1 MFLPRAPLLAGSKHG
16 LYSRRTGNVPSRR
29 AFSFRTL
36 PKKEASM
43 GSSLRN
49 GAIAL
54 GFLAGVALAGAAED
68 VNTGQASPDADTGV
82 AAGGPIGATGQTM
95 PAKFSAENDALD
107 KMPIMGHPLPL
118 TDAQKRMVYD
128 SLAANSEA
136 ETRGIT
142 VGPANALPAD
152 VAIHGLPEKL
162 TDQVPALKGYKFVKL
177 IDKIVIVS
185 PPNRIVVGEIAK

>member
-1 MFLPRAPLLAGSKHG
+1 
-16 LYSRRTGNVPSRR
+16 
-29 AFSFRTL
+29 
-36 PKKEASM
+36 M
-43 GSSLRN
+43 GSSFRN

-54 GFLAGVALAGAAED
+54 GFLTGVALAGAAED
-68 VNTGQASPDADTGV
+68 VKTSPDANTGL

-107 KMPIMGHPLPL
+107 QMPIMGHPLPL

-128 SLAANSEA
+128 SLAANAEA

-142 VGPANALPAD
+142 VGPAHALPAD

>member
-1 MFLPRAPLLAGSKHG
+1 
-16 LYSRRTGNVPSRR
+16 
-29 AFSFRTL
+29 
-36 PKKEASM
+36 
-43 GSSLRN
+43 
-49 GAIAL
+49 
-54 GFLAGVALAGAAED
+54 
-68 VNTGQASPDADTGV
+68 
-82 AAGGPIGATGQTM
+82 M

-152 VAIHGLPEKL
+152 VAIHDLPEKL

>member
-1 MFLPRAPLLAGSKHG
+1 MNSFADPATSLRARVLPS
-16 LYSRRTGNVPSRR
+16 N
-29 AFSFRTL
+29 L

-54 GFLAGVALAGAAED
+54 GLLAGVALAGAAED
-68 VNTGQASPDADTGV
+68 DNIRGASPDANTGL
-82 AAGGPIGATGQTM
+82 AAGGPIGATEQTM

-118 TDAQKRMVYD
+118 TEAQKRMVYD
-128 SLAANSEA
+128 ILAASEA

-142 VGPANALPAD
+142 VGPANALPVD

-177 IDKIVIVS
+177 TDKIVIVS